1 MVQALSFRPKMERQP
16 ACKLSVITFRKGRSH
31 EMRDLNI
38 CCWSI
43 VSRQNRRKRV
53 FAEDG
58 GAPMSVSGLK
68 CVESCLNC
76 HLRSRNFFCNL
87 SQESIEAFNKIKH
100 AAVFPEH
107 AVVLVEGQRPCGIFI
122 LCQGRAKLSTTSR
135 EGKTLII
142 RIAEPGEILGLHAV
156 VTGGRYELTV
166 ETMQPCQLDYVGRD
180 DILRFLNEH
189 ADAALH
195 ATQHLARDCS
205 DAYGVART
213 IGLSH
218 SVSERFARFL
228 LETAADGEVSNGTVR
243 VRLAMT
249 HEEISQLVATSRET
263 ITRLLSEFRRSDTAE
278 LKGSMLIIHNKPALR
293 NMVRA

>member
-1 MVQALSFRPKMERQP
+1 
-16 ACKLSVITFRKGRSH
+16 
-31 EMRDLNI
+31 
-38 CCWSI
+38 
-43 VSRQNRRKRV
+43 
-53 FAEDG
+53 
-58 GAPMSVSGLK
+58 MSVSGLN

-76 HLRSRNFFCNL
+76 HLRSRSFFCDL
-87 SQESIEAFNKIKH
+87 SQDSIEAFNKIKH

-107 AVVLVEGQRPCGIFI
+107 AVVLAEGQSPCGIFM

-135 EGKTLII
+135 DGKTLIV
-142 RIAEPGEILGLHAV
+142 RLAEPGEILGLHAV

-166 ETMQPCQLDYVGRD
+166 ETMQPCQLNYVGRED
-180 DILRFLNEH
+180 LLRFLKDH

-249 HEEISQLVATSRET
+249 HEEISQLVGTSRET
-263 ITRLLSEFRRSDTAE
+263 ITRLLSEFRRNETAE
-278 LKGSMLIIHNKPALR
+278 LKGSMLIIHNQPALKS
-293 NMVRA
+293 MVRA